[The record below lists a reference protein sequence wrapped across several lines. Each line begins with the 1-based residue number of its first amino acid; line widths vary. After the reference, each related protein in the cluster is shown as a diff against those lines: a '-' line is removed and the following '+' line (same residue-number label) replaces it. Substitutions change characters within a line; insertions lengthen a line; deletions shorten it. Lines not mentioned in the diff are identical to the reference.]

1 MSAMKEAKA
10 LSVPS
15 AQYNEEDLPSVQ
27 LEYGSVSDKEIMTS
41 SVNGYATN
49 NFYYLMFG
57 KRRFWM
63 NFLIVVLWRTPHS
76 SP

>member
-41 SVNGYATN
+41 SVNGYDMKD
-49 NFYYLMFG
+49 FYFLIMFS
-57 KRRFWM
+57 

-76 SP
+76 SL

>member
-1 MSAMKEAKA
+1 MKEAKA

-41 SVNGYATN
+41 SVNGYDLKD
-49 NFYYLMFG
+49 FYFLIMFS
-57 KRRFWM
+57 

-76 SP
+76 SL

>member
-1 MSAMKEAKA
+1 MKEAKA

-41 SVNGYATN
+41 SVNGYDMKA
-49 NFYYLMFG
+49 FYYLLIG
-57 KRRFWM
+57 KTVSM
-63 NFLIVVLWRTPHS
+63 
-76 SP
+76 

>member
-1 MSAMKEAKA
+1 MKEAKA

-49 NFYYLMFG
+49 DFYYLMFG
-57 KRRFWM
+57 M
-63 NFLIVVLWRTPHS
+63 NFLIVVSWRTPHS

>member
-41 SVNGYATN
+41 SVNGYDLKD
-49 NFYYLMFG
+49 FYFLIMFS
-57 KRRFWM
+57 

-76 SP
+76 SL

>member
-1 MSAMKEAKA
+1 MKEAKA

-41 SVNGYATN
+41 SVNGYDLID
-49 NFYYLMFG
+49 FYFLIMFS
-57 KRRFWM
+57 

-76 SP
+76 SL

>member
-41 SVNGYATN
+41 SVNGYN
-49 NFYYLMFG
+49 LKDFYFLIMFS
-57 KRRFWM
+57 